1 MKKFIQTIALLAICG
16 ALGYHILLTVRSM
29 KPCLELIPYTL
40 GSFSDGFDVSEEYF
54 MQALSDA
61 EAMWETG
68 YGKDLFVYAPE
79 SKAKNLLK
87 VNLIYDY
94 RQEATEKLDRLGG
107 VVEDN
112 QATYDSLQAEYK
124 SKKSAYTR
132 EEAAL
137 NARVEEFNKKMSAYE
152 SSVASWNKKGG
163 APQKEYDA
171 LQATRLSLDAEMRD
185 IQAEQTRL
193 KSKIDEINAMVANLN
208 KLAKTLNLT
217 VNNYNT
223 TNNARGESYEEG
235 LYVTD
240 GKNHYIDIYE
250 FSSRAKLVRVL
261 AHELGHALGLEHVPD
276 KSAIMYEINVGDSLN
291 LSPTDI
297 SALRA
302 VCEGN

>member
-1 MKKFIQTIALLAICG
+1 
-16 ALGYHILLTVRSM
+16 M
-29 KPCLELIPYTL
+29 KPCSEPIPYTL
-40 GSFSDGFDVSEEYF
+40 GSFSDRFDVSEEYF
-54 MQALSDA
+54 MQALSEA
-61 EAMWETG
+61 EVMWESG

-94 RQEATEKLDRLGG
+94 RQEATEKLDKLGG

-112 QATYDSLQAEYK
+112 QASYDSLQAQFK
-124 SKKSAYTR
+124 TKKSTYVVD
-132 EEAAL
+132 ENNL
-137 NARVEEFNKKMSAYE
+137 NTQISAFNKKISAYE

-163 APQKEYDA
+163 APKTEYDI
-171 LQATRLSLDAEMRD
+171 LQATRLSLDAEMRE
-185 IQAEQTRL
+185 IQAEQARL
-193 KSKIDEINAMVANLN
+193 KTKLDEINTLISNIN

-217 VNNYNT
+217 VDKYNT

-240 GKNHYIDIYE
+240 GKTHYIDIYE

-276 KSAIMYEINVGDSLN
+276 QKAIMYEVNQGDSLS
-291 LSPTDI
+291 LSPADI

-302 VCEGN
+302 VCEPN